1 MNTDF
6 EGKLTY
12 RDYVVHIFTGVIF
25 NVFLL
30 AALFPV
36 LPDKWWEYDLQN
48 EVVWS
53 LVAIPIL
60 YLEGQFIHTINRA
73 VMVDVFKNWFIL
85 RVKYLRRKQEKKH
98 GNTNDD
104 AVSKYSK
111 EHYRTAA
118 YKRRMEW
125 HERLYK
131 KHKFWYFLLLSAR
144 ISGQKVVKKD
154 KLGDI
159 VKTTKTELT
168 TRYYILS
175 DFFKGVC
182 CAAVL
187 VLPFV
192 IWLHN
197 WLVLGIMLFII
208 LLSRQRAR
216 FYSMMYVRFRYKKK
230 GTKKEQE
237 TDEKANST
245 N

>member
-1 MNTDF
+1 
-6 EGKLTY
+6 
-12 RDYVVHIFTGVIF
+12 
-25 NVFLL
+25 
-30 AALFPV
+30 
-36 LPDKWWEYDLQN
+36 
-48 EVVWS
+48 
-53 LVAIPIL
+53 
-60 YLEGQFIHTINRA
+60 
-73 VMVDVFKNWFIL
+73 MVDVFKNWFIL

-230 GTKKEQE
+230 DAEIETSDNIKE
-237 TDEKANST
+237 
-245 N
+245 

>member
-6 EGKLTY
+6 DGILTY
-12 RDYVVHIFTGVIF
+12 RDYVAHIFTGVIF

-36 LPDKWWEYDLQN
+36 LPYKWWEYDLHN

-230 GTKKEQE
+230 DAEIETSDNIKE
-237 TDEKANST
+237 
-245 N
+245 

>member
-111 EHYRTAA
+111 EHYRIAA
-118 YKRRMEW
+118 CNMRMEW
-125 HERLYK
+125 HEKLYQ

-192 IWLHN
+192 IWFHN
-197 WLVLGIMLFII
+197 WIF
-208 LLSRQRAR
+208 
-216 FYSMMYVRFRYKKK
+216 
-230 GTKKEQE
+230 
-237 TDEKANST
+237 
-245 N
+245 